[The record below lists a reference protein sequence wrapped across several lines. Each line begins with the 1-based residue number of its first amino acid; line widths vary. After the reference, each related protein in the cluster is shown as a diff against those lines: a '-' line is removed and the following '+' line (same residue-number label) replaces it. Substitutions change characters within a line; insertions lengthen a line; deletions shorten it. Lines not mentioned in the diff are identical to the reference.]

1 MAQDWRGDALVYFC
15 GLGGHLLGAVLHRHL
30 DLEFVDMTHEDIIRM
45 AQEANVYCTTRQPTL
60 DAMLER
66 FAALVRADEKE
77 RIIKVIES
85 MGTWAHINEVIDEV
99 RKDT

>member
-1 MAQDWRGDALVYFC
+1 MKTIEEMAR
-15 GLGGHLLGAVLHRHL
+15 
-30 DLEFVDMTHEDIIRM
+30 
-45 AQEANVYCTTRQPTL
+45 EANVYCTTRQPTL

-66 FAALVRADEKE
+66 FAELVRADEKE

-99 RKDT
+99 RRQA

>member
-1 MAQDWRGDALVYFC
+1 VP
-15 GLGGHLLGAVLHRHL
+15 HRHL
-30 DLEFVDMTHEDIIRM
+30 DLELADMTEEEIIEM
-45 AQEANVYCTTRQPTL
+45 AREAGLWPAVTDNFSKELV
-60 DAMLER
+60 A

-99 RKDT
+99 RKNT

>member
-1 MAQDWRGDALVYFC
+1 MKTIIEMAR
-15 GLGGHLLGAVLHRHL
+15 
-30 DLEFVDMTHEDIIRM
+30 
-45 AQEANVYCTTRQPTL
+45 EADVYCTTRQPTL

-66 FAALVRADEKE
+66 FAELVRADERE

-99 RKDT
+99 RKNT